1 MEVIRVGM
9 EVDKE
14 KGEKRE
20 HIWAEKIRDCEKKW
34 SRSIKTSNDFF
45 FFCLS

>member
-20 HIWAEKIRDCEKKW
+20 HIWAEKIRDCEKNGQEVLKPLT
-34 SRSIKTSNDFF
+34 IFF
-45 FFCLS
+45 FFFV